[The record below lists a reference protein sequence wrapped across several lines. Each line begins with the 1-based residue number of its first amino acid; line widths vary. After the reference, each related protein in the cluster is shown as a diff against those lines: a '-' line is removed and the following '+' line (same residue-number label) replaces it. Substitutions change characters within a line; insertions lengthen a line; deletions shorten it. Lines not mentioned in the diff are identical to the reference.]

1 MREIVVFRFGR
12 VDELEERSNLEV
24 SGSGILQVSGKDVLF
39 SRLGKLWNASH
50 FSAIADS
57 WSVKKELAAR
67 KGRAGWTGHPMF
79 GIREGLN

>member
-1 MREIVVFRFGR
+1 MNL
-12 VDELEERSNLEV
+12 LEEHSNFEG
-24 SGSGILQVSGKDVLF
+24 SGSGIIQVSGRDVLF
-39 SRLGKLWNASH
+39 SRLGKLGKLWNASH